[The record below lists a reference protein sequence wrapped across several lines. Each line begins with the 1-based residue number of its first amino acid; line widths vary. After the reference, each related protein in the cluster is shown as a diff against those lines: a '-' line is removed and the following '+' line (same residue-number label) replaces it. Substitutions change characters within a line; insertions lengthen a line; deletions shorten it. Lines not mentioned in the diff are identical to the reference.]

1 MINTVAINDFLS
13 FALREKVQTPRKALL
28 KLSPLIL
35 LSTVVAALGGLLLG
49 FDTAVIAGT
58 THGLTAAFA
67 LTPVTLGITVSC
79 ALWGTV
85 GGGLLASPLGERFG
99 ARNGLRWMA
108 ILYIVSALGCAL
120 AWNWSTLLA
129 FRLIGGL
136 GIGGSSVLSP
146 MYIADISPKQWRGR
160 LVACFQFAVV
170 VGILAA
176 YASNT
181 LVSGLQF
188 HSLEWRFELGA
199 AALPAVLFFVAL
211 LLIPESPRWLVS
223 RNRTDEAMS
232 ILRRVGSIE
241 SESEVER
248 MLAAAV
254 RSRTSARHFLFTR
267 DHRKVIFIALS
278 IGVLNQF
285 SGINAI
291 LYYLN
296 DIFAQ
301 AGFTAASAN
310 VQAVA
315 VGTAN
320 LAFTV
325 LAMLL
330 IDSIGRR
337 FLLLIGSMG
346 TAVCLLAVAAIFA
359 TRQHRGALLWLLVA
373 YIAFF
378 AISQGTVIWVY
389 LSEIF
394 PPGVREKGQSLGT
407 LALWLT
413 NGLVAAVYPKI
424 ASVAGQYPFIFFSVM
439 MLGQFF
445 LTLFVFPETKGL
457 SLETSSEVFAS
468 ENQIF

>member
-1 MINTVAINDFLS
+1 M
-13 FALREKVQTPRKALL
+13 
-28 KLSPLIL
+28 KLNPLIL
-35 LSTVVAALGGLLLG
+35 LSTAVAALGGLLLG

-58 THGLTAAFA
+58 THGMSAAFA
-67 LTPVTLGITVSC
+67 LTPVLLGITVSC

-85 GGGLLASPLGERFG
+85 GGGFLASPLGERYG

-108 ILYIVSALGCAL
+108 VLYIMSAVGCAL
-120 AWNWSTLLA
+120 AWSWGSLLL

-160 LVACFQFAVV
+160 LVACFQFTVV
-170 VGILAA
+170 AGILVA
-176 YASNT
+176 YASN
-181 LVSGLQF
+181 F
-188 HSLEWRFELGA
+188 FIASLHLRTAEWRFELGA
-199 AALPAVLFFVAL
+199 AALPAVLFFFAL
-211 LLIPESPRWLVS
+211 LAIPESPRWLVS
-223 RNRTDEAMS
+223 RGRLSEAMS
-232 ILRRVGSIE
+232 VLQRMGSDE
-241 SESEVER
+241 HESEVER
-248 MLAAAV
+248 MLVAAN
-254 RSRTSARHFLFTR
+254 RSRTEDRHILFTR

-278 IGVLNQF
+278 IGILNQF

-310 VQAVA
+310 VQAVVIGA
-315 VGTAN
+315 AN

-325 LAMLL
+325 LAMFL
-330 IDSIGRR
+330 IDTIGRR
-337 FLLLIGSMG
+337 FLLLVGSMG
-346 TAVCLLAVAAIFA
+346 TALCLLAVAIIFA
-359 TRQHRGALLWLLVA
+359 TGHHRGALLWLLVA

-394 PPGVREKGQSLGT
+394 PPGIREKGQSLGT
-407 LALWLT
+407 LALWVT
-413 NGLVAAVYPKI
+413 NGLVAAIYPKI
-424 ASVAGQYPFIFFSVM
+424 ASVAGQYPFLFFSVM

-457 SLETSSEVFAS
+457 SLETSSEVLTQS
-468 ENQIF
+468 N

>member
-1 MINTVAINDFLS
+1 M
-13 FALREKVQTPRKALL
+13 
-28 KLSPLIL
+28 KLNPLIL
-35 LSTVVAALGGLLLG
+35 LSTAVAALGGLLLG

-58 THGLTAAFA
+58 THGISAAFG
-67 LTPVTLGITVSC
+67 LTPITLGITVSC

-85 GGGLLASPLGERFG
+85 GGGFLASPVGQRFG

-108 ILYIVSALGCAL
+108 VLYIVSAVGCAL
-120 AWNWSTLLA
+120 AWSWSSLLM

-160 LVACFQFAVV
+160 LVACFQFTVV
-170 VGILAA
+170 AGILVA
-176 YASNT
+176 YASNAI
-181 LVSGLQF
+181 VSEL
-188 HSLEWRFELGA
+188 HLHALEWRVELGA

-223 RNRTDEAMS
+223 RGRVAETMS
-232 ILRRVGSIE
+232 VLRRMGIDE
-241 SESEVER
+241 HEAEVER
-248 MLAAAV
+248 MLTAAR
-254 RSRTSARHFLFTR
+254 RSKSADRQTLFTLN
-267 DHRKVIFIALS
+267 HRKVIFIALS

-310 VQAVA
+310 VQAVVIGA
-315 VGTAN
+315 AN

-330 IDSIGRR
+330 IDTIGRR
-337 FLLLIGSMG
+337 FLLLVGSMG
-346 TAVCLLAVAAIFA
+346 TALCLLAVAVIFA
-359 TRQHRGALLWLLVA
+359 TGKYRGALLWLLVA

-394 PPGVREKGQSLGT
+394 PPGIREKGQSLGT
-407 LALWLT
+407 LALWVA

-424 ASVAGQYPFIFFSVM
+424 ASVAGQYPFFFFSVM

-445 LTLFVFPETKGL
+445 LTFFVFPETKGL
-457 SLETSSEVFAS
+457 SLETSSEALTL
-468 ENQIF
+468 

>member
-1 MINTVAINDFLS
+1 
-13 FALREKVQTPRKALL
+13 L
-28 KLSPLIL
+28 KLNPLIL

-58 THGLTAAFA
+58 THGMSAAFA

-85 GGGLLASPLGERFG
+85 GGGLLASPLGERYG
-99 ARNGLRWMA
+99 ARAGLRWMA
-108 ILYIVSALGCAL
+108 VLYVVSAVGCAL
-120 AWNWSTLLA
+120 SWSWGSLLL

-160 LVACFQFAVV
+160 LVACFQFTVV
-170 VGILAA
+170 AGILVA

-181 LVSGLQF
+181 LVSGL
-188 HSLEWRFELGA
+188 HLHAKEWRFELGA
-199 AALPAVLFFVAL
+199 AALPAVLFLITL
-211 LLIPESPRWLVS
+211 LFIPESPRWLVS
-223 RNRTDEAMS
+223 RGRTEEAMS
-232 ILRRVGSIE
+232 VLRRMGSDEDEAEVG
-241 SESEVER
+241 R
-248 MLAAAV
+248 MLAADR
-254 RSRTSARHFLFTR
+254 RSQSSDRHTLFAR

-278 IGVLNQF
+278 IGILNQL

-310 VQAVA
+310 MQAVA
-315 VGTAN
+315 IGAAN
-320 LAFTV
+320 LMFTV
-325 LAMLL
+325 LSMLL
-330 IDSIGRR
+330 IDLVGRR
-337 FLLLIGSMG
+337 ILLLVGSIG
-346 TAVCLLAVAAIFA
+346 TAVCLLSVAVIFA
-359 TRQHRGALLWLLVA
+359 TGRHRGALLWLLVA

-378 AISQGTVIWVY
+378 AVSQGTVVWVY

-394 PPGVREKGQSLGT
+394 PPGIREKGQSLGT
-407 LALWLT
+407 LALWVT
-413 NGLVAAVYPKI
+413 NGVVAAIYPKI
-424 ASVAGQYPFIFFSVM
+424 ASVAGQYPFFFFSAM
-439 MLGQFF
+439 MVGQFF

-457 SLETSSEVFAS
+457 SLETSSEFLLLD
-468 ENQIF
+468 N

>member
-1 MINTVAINDFLS
+1 
-13 FALREKVQTPRKALL
+13 L
-28 KLSPLIL
+28 KLSLLTL
-35 LSTVVAALGGLLLG
+35 LSTAVAALGGLLLG

-58 THGLTAAFA
+58 THGMSAEFA
-67 LTPVTLGITVSC
+67 LTPGLLGITVSC

-85 GGGLLASPLGERFG
+85 GGGLLASPLGRRYG

-108 ILYIVSALGCAL
+108 VLYIVSAVGCAL
-120 AWNWSTLLA
+120 AWSWGSLLL

-160 LVACFQFAVV
+160 LVACFQFTVV
-170 VGILAA
+170 AGILVA
-176 YASNT
+176 YASNY
-181 LVSGLQF
+181 F
-188 HSLEWRFELGA
+188 IASLHLHAAEWRFELGA

-211 LLIPESPRWLVS
+211 LVIPESPRWLVS
-223 RNRTDEAMS
+223 RGRIAEAMS
-232 ILRRVGSIE
+232 VLHRMGSDAD
-241 SESEVER
+241 ESEVAR
-248 MLAAAV
+248 MLAAANQ
-254 RSRTSARHFLFTR
+254 SRTSDRHILFTR

-315 VGTAN
+315 IGAAN

-325 LAMLL
+325 LAMFL
-330 IDSIGRR
+330 IDTIGRR
-337 FLLLIGSMG
+337 FLLLVGSLG
-346 TAVCLLAVAAIFA
+346 TALCLLAVAVIFA
-359 TRQHRGALLWLLVA
+359 TGHHRSALIWLLMA

-394 PPGVREKGQSLGT
+394 PPGIREKGQSMGT
-407 LALWLT
+407 LALWVT

-424 ASVAGQYPFIFFSVM
+424 ASVSGQYPFFFFSLM

-457 SLETSSEVFAS
+457 SLETSSEALTLDGRGDRKLPRCL
-468 ENQIF
+468 

>member
-1 MINTVAINDFLS
+1 
-13 FALREKVQTPRKALL
+13 L
-28 KLSPLIL
+28 KLSPLTL
-35 LSTVVAALGGLLLG
+35 LSTAVAALGGLLLG

-58 THGLTAAFA
+58 THGMTAAFA

-85 GGGLLASPLGERFG
+85 GGGFLASPLGERCG

-108 ILYIVSALGCAL
+108 ILYIVSALGCSL
-120 AWNWSTLLA
+120 AWNWSSLLA

-170 VGILAA
+170 AGILVA
-176 YASNT
+176 YASNA
-181 LVSGLQF
+181 LVSGFQL
-188 HSLEWRFELGA
+188 HTLEWRFELGA
-199 AALPAVLFFVAL
+199 AALPAALFFVSL

-232 ILRRVGSIE
+232 ILRRMGSIE
-241 SESEVER
+241 SEAEVER
-248 MLAAAV
+248 MLAGAV
-254 RSRTSARHFLFTR
+254 LSRTSARHSLFTR

-315 VGTAN
+315 IGAAN

-325 LAMLL
+325 LAMFL
-330 IDSIGRR
+330 IDAIGRR
-337 FLLLIGSMG
+337 FLLLVGSMG

-359 TRQHRGALLWLLVA
+359 TGQHRGALLGLLVA

-394 PPGVREKGQSLGT
+394 PPGIREKGQSLGT

-457 SLETSSEVFAS
+457 SLETSSEIFAS
-468 ENQIF
+468 DNQIS

>member
-1 MINTVAINDFLS
+1 M
-13 FALREKVQTPRKALL
+13 
-28 KLSPLIL
+28 KLNPVIL
-35 LSTVVAALGGLLLG
+35 LSTAVAALGGLLLG

-58 THGLTAAFA
+58 THGITAAFG

-85 GGGLLASPLGERFG
+85 AGGFLASPLGQRYG

-108 ILYIVSALGCAL
+108 LLYILSAVGCAL
-120 AWNWSTLLA
+120 AWSWSSLLL

-146 MYIADISPKQWRGR
+146 MYIADISPKHWRGR

-170 VGILAA
+170 AGILVA
-176 YASNT
+176 YASNAI
-181 LVSGLQF
+181 VSGL
-188 HSLEWRFELGA
+188 HLHALEWRVELGA
-199 AALPAVLFFVAL
+199 ATLPAVLFFIAL

-223 RNRTDEAMS
+223 RGRTAEAMS
-232 ILRRVGSIE
+232 VLRRMGSDE
-241 SESEVER
+241 HEAEVER
-248 MLAAAV
+248 MLTAAR
-254 RSRTSARHFLFTR
+254 RSGSAGRQTLFTLG
-267 DHRKVIFIALS
+267 HRKVIFIALS

-310 VQAVA
+310 MQAVA
-315 VGTAN
+315 IGAAN

-325 LAMLL
+325 LAMFL
-330 IDSIGRR
+330 IDKIGRR
-337 FLLLIGSMG
+337 FLLLVGSMG
-346 TAVCLLAVAAIFA
+346 TAVCLLAVAVIFA
-359 TRQHRGALLWLLVA
+359 TGKYRGELLWLLVA

-394 PPGVREKGQSLGT
+394 PPGIREKGQSLGT
-407 LALWLT
+407 LALWVT
-413 NGLVAAVYPKI
+413 NGLVAAIYPKI

-457 SLETSSEVFAS
+457 SLETSSEALTS
-468 ENQIF
+468 

>member
-1 MINTVAINDFLS
+1 M
-13 FALREKVQTPRKALL
+13 
-28 KLSPLIL
+28 KLNPLIL
-35 LSTVVAALGGLLLG
+35 LSTAIAALGGLLLG

-58 THGLTAAFA
+58 THGMSAAFS

-85 GGGLLASPLGERFG
+85 GGGLLASPLGERYG
-99 ARNGLRWMA
+99 ARNGLRLMA
-108 ILYIVSALGCAL
+108 VLYIVSAVGCAL
-120 AWNWSTLLA
+120 SWSWSSLLL

-160 LVACFQFAVV
+160 LVACFQLTVV
-170 VGILAA
+170 AGILVA

-181 LVSGLQF
+181 VISGRHL
-188 HSLEWRFELGA
+188 HALEWRFELGA
-199 AALPAVLFFVAL
+199 AAIPAFLFFIAL
-211 LLIPESPRWLVS
+211 LVIPESPRWLVS
-223 RNRTDEAMS
+223 RGRAVEGIS
-232 ILRRVGSIE
+232 VLRRMGSDE
-241 SESEVER
+241 YEAER
-248 MLAAAV
+248 MLAANPQ
-254 RSRTSARHFLFTR
+254 SRISDRHALFTR
-267 DHRKVIFIALS
+267 KHRKVIFIALC

-301 AGFTAASAN
+301 AGFSAASAN
-310 VQAVA
+310 IQAIVIGA
-315 VGTAN
+315 AN
-320 LAFTV
+320 LTFTI
-325 LAMLL
+325 LAMFL
-330 IDSIGRR
+330 IDTIGRR
-337 FLLLIGSMG
+337 FLLLVGSIG

-359 TRQHRGALLWLLVA
+359 TGEYRSALIWLLMA

-378 AISQGTVIWVY
+378 AISQGTVVWVY

-394 PPGVREKGQSLGT
+394 PPGIREKGQSLGT

-424 ASVAGQYPFIFFSVM
+424 ASVAGQYPFIFFSIM
-439 MLGQFF
+439 MLCQFF

-457 SLETSSEVFAS
+457 SLETSSEAMTLD
-468 ENQIF
+468 

>member
-1 MINTVAINDFLS
+1 
-13 FALREKVQTPRKALL
+13 
-28 KLSPLIL
+28 
-35 LSTVVAALGGLLLG
+35 
-49 FDTAVIAGT
+49 
-58 THGLTAAFA
+58 
-67 LTPVTLGITVSC
+67 
-79 ALWGTV
+79 
-85 GGGLLASPLGERFG
+85 
-99 ARNGLRWMA
+99 
-108 ILYIVSALGCAL
+108 
-120 AWNWSTLLA
+120 
-129 FRLIGGL
+129 
-136 GIGGSSVLSP
+136 

-170 VGILAA
+170 AGILVA

-181 LVSGLQF
+181 LISGFQLQ
-188 HSLEWRFELGA
+188 SLEWRFELGA
-199 AALPAVLFFVAL
+199 AALPAALFFVAL

-241 SESEVER
+241 SEAEVER
-248 MLAAAV
+248 MLAAVV
-254 RSRTSARHFLFTR
+254 RSRTSARHSLFTR

-296 DIFAQ
+296 DIFVQ

-315 VGTAN
+315 IGAAN

-330 IDSIGRR
+330 IDAIGRR

-346 TAVCLLAVAAIFA
+346 TALCLLAVAAVFA
-359 TRQHRGALLWLLVA
+359 TGQHRGALLGLLVA

-394 PPGVREKGQSLGT
+394 PPGIREKGQSLGT

-457 SLETSSEVFAS
+457 SLETSSEILAL
-468 ENQIF
+468 ENQVS

>member
-1 MINTVAINDFLS
+1 M
-13 FALREKVQTPRKALL
+13 
-28 KLSPLIL
+28 KLNPLIL

-58 THGLTAAFA
+58 THGMSAAFA

-85 GGGLLASPLGERFG
+85 GGGLLASPLGERYG
-99 ARNGLRWMA
+99 ARAGLRWMA
-108 ILYIVSALGCAL
+108 VLYVVSAVGCAL
-120 AWNWSTLLA
+120 SWSWGSLLL

-160 LVACFQFAVV
+160 LVACFQFTVV
-170 VGILAA
+170 AGILVA

-181 LVSGLQF
+181 LVSGL
-188 HSLEWRFELGA
+188 HLHAKEWRFELGA
-199 AALPAVLFFVAL
+199 AALPAVLFLITL
-211 LLIPESPRWLVS
+211 LFIPESPRWLVS
-223 RNRTDEAMS
+223 RGRTEEAMS
-232 ILRRVGSIE
+232 VLRRMGSDEDEAEVG
-241 SESEVER
+241 R
-248 MLAAAV
+248 MLAADR
-254 RSRTSARHFLFTR
+254 RSQSSDRHTLFAR

-278 IGVLNQF
+278 IGILNQL

-310 VQAVA
+310 MQAVA
-315 VGTAN
+315 IGAAN
-320 LAFTV
+320 LMFTV
-325 LAMLL
+325 LSMLL
-330 IDSIGRR
+330 IDLVGRR
-337 FLLLIGSMG
+337 ILLLVGSIG
-346 TAVCLLAVAAIFA
+346 TAVCLLSVAVIFA
-359 TRQHRGALLWLLVA
+359 TGRHRGALLWLLVA

-378 AISQGTVIWVY
+378 AVSQGTVVWVY

-394 PPGVREKGQSLGT
+394 PPGIREKGQSLGT
-407 LALWLT
+407 LALWVT
-413 NGLVAAVYPKI
+413 NGVVAAIYPKI
-424 ASVAGQYPFIFFSVM
+424 ASVAGQYPFFFFSAM
-439 MLGQFF
+439 MVGQFF

-457 SLETSSEVFAS
+457 SLETSSEFLLLD
-468 ENQIF
+468 N

>member
-1 MINTVAINDFLS
+1 MIFDHLHVAM
-13 FALREKVQTPRKALL
+13 RVQTLRKVHL
-28 KLSPLIL
+28 KLNPLIL
-35 LSTVVAALGGLLLG
+35 LSTVAAALGGLLLG
-49 FDTAVIAGT
+49 FDTAVIAGA
-58 THGLTAAFA
+58 THGMTAAFA

-85 GGGLLASPLGERFG
+85 GGGLLASPLGERCG

-108 ILYIVSALGCAL
+108 ILYLVSAVGCAL
-120 AWNWSTLLA
+120 AWNWSSLLS

-160 LVACFQFAVV
+160 LVACFQFTVV
-170 VGILAA
+170 AGILVA

-181 LVSGLQF
+181 LVSGL
-188 HSLEWRFELGA
+188 HLHALEWRFELGA
-199 AALPAVLFFVAL
+199 AALPAVLFFITL

-223 RNRTDEAMS
+223 RGRKEEAMS
-232 ILRRVGSIE
+232 ILRRMGSDQHE
-241 SESEVER
+241 AEVER
-248 MLAAAV
+248 MLAATV
-254 RSRTSARHFLFTR
+254 RSRTSDRHSLFR
-267 DHRKVIFIALS
+267 REHRKAIFIALS

-315 VGTAN
+315 IGAAN

-325 LAMLL
+325 LAMFL
-330 IDSIGRR
+330 IDTIGRR

-346 TAVCLLAVAAIFA
+346 TAACLLAVAAIFA
-359 TRQHRGALLWLLVA
+359 TGQHRSALLWLLIA

-394 PPGVREKGQSLGT
+394 PPGIREKGQSLGT

-424 ASVAGQYPFIFFSVM
+424 ASVAGQYPFVFFSVM

-457 SLETSSEVFAS
+457 SLETSSETLTL
-468 ENQIF
+468 EI